1 MNLVE
6 VDLKMAN
13 MDMDYKEIESV
24 STDGF
29 KKIVKKKIK
38 DAALKHLKE
47 LQSTHSKIKHIK
59 YDLFKCQPYI
69 LSPIFTNNDVNL
81 LHSPRGRSIECK
93 ANFRGHH
100 GNEVSCPLCDDGSV
114 DDQPYILVCPK
125 IVEKLSASEIAKNK
139 GNVRIYSENS
149 QNKKTQQ
156 FSSENAGN
164 KEN

>member
-1 MNLVE
+1 MCSRKLQIRKSK
-6 VDLKMAN
+6 LQL
-13 MDMDYKEIESV
+13 
-24 STDGF
+24 STR
-29 KKIVKKKIK
+29 
-38 DAALKHLKE
+38 
-47 LQSTHSKIKHIK
+47 SKIKHIK

-81 LHSPRGRSIECK
+81 LHSLRGRMIDCK
-93 ANFRGHH
+93 ANFRGRH

-139 GNVRIYSENS
+139 GNMRIYSENS
-149 QNKKTQQ
+149 RNKKTQQ